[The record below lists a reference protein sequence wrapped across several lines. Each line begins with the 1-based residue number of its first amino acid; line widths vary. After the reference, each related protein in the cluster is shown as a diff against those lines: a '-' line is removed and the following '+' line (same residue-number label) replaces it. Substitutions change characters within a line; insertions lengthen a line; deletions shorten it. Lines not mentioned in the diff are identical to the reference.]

1 MADKEPKENQKTPN
15 VNFINFQRQLR
26 GIIKDIKEH
35 KKKVGLKKLFG
46 SKHENM
52 HVNGSILLK
61 DAPDNKEIVKYV
73 KLLDKEPRNAESRL
87 MLVNAVLAASKDHPL
102 SAHLNLMLQA
112 AIPIYLGDINP
123 TILQI
128 VVHTYRSY
136 LERLGNIHK
145 QNMMAIKSTVLKNVN
160 MSGIDVS
167 DEDLEDTHVRDGESI
182 KTEIQIAESLI
193 ENCEPV
199 IQSIKTKMT
208 SSLSHEEIEELT
220 AEGKASSSF
229 FGGGEEKVN
238 PNKQNMIIGK
248 AVQAIEM
255 LKQIPLLQGAGLD
268 LAKQLGR
275 IDSKLT
281 YPLVMEGRIQMQAL
295 KYQLLRIECGD
306 RTAREN
312 MAPVYNLAIV
322 AYRKALKLTSKS
334 TPKKAD
340 LPVLTE
346 FGNVT
351 HYGYIHRDLMRFTEE
366 GVKTLVKLGK
376 DSVDAA
382 VTVDD
387 SFVPL
392 QKRLESSLT
401 QLGEHENASSDR
413 IKYR

>member
-61 DAPDNKEIVKYV
+61 DAPNNKEIVKYV
-73 KLLDKEPRNAESRL
+73 KQLDKEPSNVESRL

-160 MSGIDVS
+160 MSGIHVS
-167 DEDLEDTHVRDGESI
+167 DEDLVDTHVRDGESL

-295 KYQLLRIECGD
+295 KYQLLRIESGD

-346 FGNVT
+346 FGNIT

-376 DSVDAA
+376 DAVDAA

-392 QKRLESSLT
+392 QKRLENSLT
-401 QLGEHENASSDR
+401 QLGENENVSSDR
-413 IKYR
+413 IKFR

>member
-1 MADKEPKENQKTPN
+1 MADKGPKENQKTPN

-61 DAPDNKEIVKYV
+61 DAPNNKEIVKYV
-73 KLLDKEPRNAESRL
+73 KQLDKEPSNAESRL
-87 MLVNAVLAASKDHPL
+87 MLVNAVLAASKDHSL

-112 AIPIYLGDINP
+112 AIPIYLGDINA

-128 VVHTYRSY
+128 VVYTYRSY
-136 LERLGNIHK
+136 LEGLNNIHK

-160 MSGIDVS
+160 MSGIHVS
-167 DEDLEDTHVRDGESI
+167 DEDLVDTHVRDGESL

-295 KYQLLRIECGD
+295 KYQLLRIESGD

-346 FGNVT
+346 FGNIT
-351 HYGYIHRDLMRFTEE
+351 HYGFIHRDLMRFTEE

-376 DSVDAA
+376 DAVDAA

-392 QKRLESSLT
+392 QKRLENSLT
-401 QLGEHENASSDR
+401 QLGENENVSSDR
-413 IKYR
+413 IKFR

>member
-73 KLLDKEPRNAESRL
+73 KQLDKEPSNVESRL
-87 MLVNAVLAASKDHPL
+87 MLVNAVLAASKDHSL

-295 KYQLLRIECGD
+295 KYQLLRIESGD

-346 FGNVT
+346 FGNIT

-376 DSVDAA
+376 DAVDAA

-401 QLGEHENASSDR
+401 QLGEHENVSSDR
-413 IKYR
+413 IKFR

>member
-1 MADKEPKENQKTPN
+1 MADKGPKENQKTPN

-61 DAPDNKEIVKYV
+61 DAPNNKEIVKYV
-73 KLLDKEPRNAESRL
+73 KQLDKEPSNVESRL
-87 MLVNAVLAASKDHPL
+87 MLVNAVLAASKDHSL

-112 AIPIYLGDINP
+112 AIPIYLGDINA

-128 VVHTYRSY
+128 VVYTYRSY
-136 LERLGNIHK
+136 LEGLNNIHK

-160 MSGIDVS
+160 MSGIHVS
-167 DEDLEDTHVRDGESI
+167 DEDLVDTHVRDGESL

-295 KYQLLRIECGD
+295 KYQLLRIESGD

-346 FGNVT
+346 FGNIT
-351 HYGYIHRDLMRFTEE
+351 HYGFIHRDLMRFTEE

-376 DSVDAA
+376 DAVDAA

-401 QLGEHENASSDR
+401 QLGEHENVSSDR
-413 IKYR
+413 IKFR

>member
-1 MADKEPKENQKTPN
+1 MAAKEPKENKKTPN
-15 VNFINFQRQLR
+15 VNFINFQIQLR

-52 HVNGSILLK
+52 HVNGSVLLK

-73 KLLDKEPRNAESRL
+73 KQLDKEPRNVESRL

-167 DEDLEDTHVRDGESI
+167 DEDTEDTHVRDGESI

-401 QLGEHENASSDR
+401 QLGEHENVSSDR
-413 IKYR
+413 IKFR

>member
-73 KLLDKEPRNAESRL
+73 KQLEKEPSNVESRL

-167 DEDLEDTHVRDGESI
+167 DEDTEDTHVRDGESI

-229 FGGGEEKVN
+229 FGGGEEKAN

-268 LAKQLGR
+268 MAKQLGR

-295 KYQLLRIECGD
+295 KYQLLRIESGD

-401 QLGEHENASSDR
+401 QLGEHENVSSDR
-413 IKYR
+413 IKFR

>member
-61 DAPDNKEIVKYV
+61 DAPNNKEIVKYV
-73 KLLDKEPRNAESRL
+73 KQLDKEPSNVESRL
-87 MLVNAVLAASKDHPL
+87 MLVNAVLAASKDHSL

-295 KYQLLRIECGD
+295 KYQLLRIESGD

-346 FGNVT
+346 FGNIT

-401 QLGEHENASSDR
+401 QLGEHENVSSDR
-413 IKYR
+413 IKFR

>member
-1 MADKEPKENQKTPN
+1 MADKGPKENQKTPN

-61 DAPDNKEIVKYV
+61 DAPNNKEIVKYV
-73 KLLDKEPRNAESRL
+73 KQLDKEPSNAESRL
-87 MLVNAVLAASKDHPL
+87 MLVNAVLAASKDHSL

-160 MSGIDVS
+160 MSGIHVS
-167 DEDLEDTHVRDGESI
+167 DEDLVDTHVRDGESL

-295 KYQLLRIECGD
+295 KYQLLRIESGD

-346 FGNVT
+346 FGNIT

-376 DSVDAA
+376 DAVDAA

-401 QLGEHENASSDR
+401 QLGEHENVSSDR
-413 IKYR
+413 IKFR

>member
-1 MADKEPKENQKTPN
+1 MADKGPKENQKTPN

-73 KLLDKEPRNAESRL
+73 KQLDKEPSNVESRL
-87 MLVNAVLAASKDHPL
+87 MLVNAVLAASKDHSL

-160 MSGIDVS
+160 MSGIHVS
-167 DEDLEDTHVRDGESI
+167 DEDLVDTHVRDGESL

-295 KYQLLRIECGD
+295 KYQLLRIESGD

-346 FGNVT
+346 FGNIT

-376 DSVDAA
+376 DAVDAA

-401 QLGEHENASSDR
+401 QLGEHENVSSDR
-413 IKYR
+413 IKFR

>member
-1 MADKEPKENQKTPN
+1 MADKGPKENQKTPN

-73 KLLDKEPRNAESRL
+73 KQLDKEPSNVESRL
-87 MLVNAVLAASKDHPL
+87 MLVNAVLAASKDHSL

-128 VVHTYRSY
+128 VVYTYRSY
-136 LERLGNIHK
+136 LEGLNNIHK

-295 KYQLLRIECGD
+295 KYQLLRIESGD

-346 FGNVT
+346 FGNIT

-376 DSVDAA
+376 DAVDAA

-401 QLGEHENASSDR
+401 QLGEHENVSSDR
-413 IKYR
+413 IKFR

>member
-73 KLLDKEPRNAESRL
+73 KQLDKEPSNVESRL

-295 KYQLLRIECGD
+295 KYQLLRIESGD

-346 FGNVT
+346 FGNIT
-351 HYGYIHRDLMRFTEE
+351 HYGFIHRDLMRFTEE

-376 DSVDAA
+376 DAVDAA

-401 QLGEHENASSDR
+401 QLGEHENVSSDR
-413 IKYR
+413 IKFR

>member
-61 DAPDNKEIVKYV
+61 DAPNNKEIVKYV
-73 KLLDKEPRNAESRL
+73 KQLDKEPSNVESRL

-295 KYQLLRIECGD
+295 KYQLLRIESGD

-346 FGNVT
+346 FGNIT
-351 HYGYIHRDLMRFTEE
+351 HYGFIHRDLMRFTEE

-376 DSVDAA
+376 DAVDAA

-401 QLGEHENASSDR
+401 QLGEHENVSSDR
-413 IKYR
+413 IKFR

>member
-1 MADKEPKENQKTPN
+1 MADKGPKENQKTPN

-61 DAPDNKEIVKYV
+61 EAPNNKEIVKYV
-73 KLLDKEPRNAESRL
+73 KQLDKEPSNAESRL
-87 MLVNAVLAASKDHPL
+87 MLVNAVLAASKDHSL

-112 AIPIYLGDINP
+112 AIPIYLGDINA

-128 VVHTYRSY
+128 VVYTYRSY
-136 LERLGNIHK
+136 LEGLNNIHK

-160 MSGIDVS
+160 MSGIHVS
-167 DEDLEDTHVRDGESI
+167 DEDLVDTHVRDGESL

-295 KYQLLRIECGD
+295 KYQLLRIESGD

-346 FGNVT
+346 FGNIT

-376 DSVDAA
+376 DAVDAA

-392 QKRLESSLT
+392 QKRLENSLT
-401 QLGEHENASSDR
+401 QLGENENVSSDR
-413 IKYR
+413 IKFR

>member
-61 DAPDNKEIVKYV
+61 DAPNNKEIVKYV
-73 KLLDKEPRNAESRL
+73 KQLDKEPSNAESRL
-87 MLVNAVLAASKDHPL
+87 MLVNAVLAASKDHSL

-112 AIPIYLGDINP
+112 AIPIYLGDINA

-128 VVHTYRSY
+128 VVYTYRSY
-136 LERLGNIHK
+136 LEGLNNIHK
-145 QNMMAIKSTVLKNVN
+145 KNMMAIKSTVLKNVN
-160 MSGIDVS
+160 MSGIHVS
-167 DEDLEDTHVRDGESI
+167 DEDLVDTHVRDGESL

-346 FGNVT
+346 FGNIT

-401 QLGEHENASSDR
+401 QLGEHENVSSDR
-413 IKYR
+413 IKFR

>member
-1 MADKEPKENQKTPN
+1 MADKGPKENQKTPN

-73 KLLDKEPRNAESRL
+73 KQLDKEPSNVESRL
-87 MLVNAVLAASKDHPL
+87 MLVNAVLAASKDHSL

-112 AIPIYLGDINP
+112 AIPIYLGDINA

-128 VVHTYRSY
+128 VVYTYRSY
-136 LERLGNIHK
+136 LEGLNNIHK

-295 KYQLLRIECGD
+295 KYQLLRIESGD

-346 FGNVT
+346 FGNIT

-376 DSVDAA
+376 DAVDAA

-401 QLGEHENASSDR
+401 QLGEHENVSSDR
-413 IKYR
+413 IKFR

>member
-61 DAPDNKEIVKYV
+61 DAPDNKEIVKHV
-73 KLLDKEPRNAESRL
+73 KQLDKEPSNVESRL

-295 KYQLLRIECGD
+295 KYQLLRIESGD

-346 FGNVT
+346 FGNIT
-351 HYGYIHRDLMRFTEE
+351 HYGYIHRDLMRFTKE

>member
-73 KLLDKEPRNAESRL
+73 KQLDKEPSNVESRL

-167 DEDLEDTHVRDGESI
+167 DEDTEDTHVRDGESI

-295 KYQLLRIECGD
+295 KYQLLRIESGD

-346 FGNVT
+346 FGNIT

-401 QLGEHENASSDR
+401 QLGEHENVSSDR
-413 IKYR
+413 IKFR

>member
-73 KLLDKEPRNAESRL
+73 KQLDKEPSNAESRL
-87 MLVNAVLAASKDHPL
+87 MLVNAVLAASKDHSL

-160 MSGIDVS
+160 MSGIHVS
-167 DEDLEDTHVRDGESI
+167 DEDLVDTHVRDGESL

-295 KYQLLRIECGD
+295 KYQLLRIESGD

-346 FGNVT
+346 FGNIT

-376 DSVDAA
+376 DAVDAA

-401 QLGEHENASSDR
+401 QLGEHENVSSDR
-413 IKYR
+413 IKFR

>member
-1 MADKEPKENQKTPN
+1 MAAKEPKENKKTPN
-15 VNFINFQRQLR
+15 VNFINFQIQLR
-26 GIIKDIKEH
+26 GIIKDIKEN
-35 KKKVGLKKLFG
+35 KKKAGLKKLFG

-52 HVNGSILLK
+52 HVNGSVLLK

-167 DEDLEDTHVRDGESI
+167 DEDTEDTHVRDGESI

-401 QLGEHENASSDR
+401 QLGEHENVSSDR
-413 IKYR
+413 IKFR

>member
-73 KLLDKEPRNAESRL
+73 KQLDKEPSNVESRL

-295 KYQLLRIECGD
+295 KYQLLRIESGD

-346 FGNVT
+346 FGNIT

-392 QKRLESSLT
+392 QKRLENSLT
-401 QLGEHENASSDR
+401 QLGENENVSSDK
-413 IKYR
+413 IKFR

>member
-61 DAPDNKEIVKYV
+61 DAPNNKEIVKYV
-73 KLLDKEPRNAESRL
+73 KQLDKEPSNAESRL

-295 KYQLLRIECGD
+295 KYQLLRIESGD

-346 FGNVT
+346 FGNIT

-401 QLGEHENASSDR
+401 QLGEHENVSSDR
-413 IKYR
+413 IKFR

>member
-61 DAPDNKEIVKYV
+61 DAPNNKEIVKYV
-73 KLLDKEPRNAESRL
+73 KQLDKEPSNVESRL

-295 KYQLLRIECGD
+295 KYQLLRIESGD

-346 FGNVT
+346 FGNIT

-376 DSVDAA
+376 DAVDAA

-401 QLGEHENASSDR
+401 QLGEHENVSSDR
-413 IKYR
+413 IKFR

>member
-1 MADKEPKENQKTPN
+1 MADKGPKENQKTPN

-73 KLLDKEPRNAESRL
+73 KQLDKEPSNAESRL
-87 MLVNAVLAASKDHPL
+87 MLVNAVLAASKDHSL

-112 AIPIYLGDINP
+112 AIPIYLGDINA

-128 VVHTYRSY
+128 VVYTYRSY
-136 LERLGNIHK
+136 LEGLNNIHK

-160 MSGIDVS
+160 MSGIHVS
-167 DEDLEDTHVRDGESI
+167 DEDLVDTHVRDGESL

-295 KYQLLRIECGD
+295 KYQLLRIESGD

-346 FGNVT
+346 FGNIT

-376 DSVDAA
+376 DAVDAA

-401 QLGEHENASSDR
+401 QLGENENVSSDR
-413 IKYR
+413 IKFR

>member
-1 MADKEPKENQKTPN
+1 MADKGPKENQKTPN

-73 KLLDKEPRNAESRL
+73 KQLDKEPSNVESRL
-87 MLVNAVLAASKDHPL
+87 MLVNAVLAASKDHSL

-112 AIPIYLGDINP
+112 AIPIYLGDINA

-128 VVHTYRSY
+128 VVYTYRSY
-136 LERLGNIHK
+136 LEGLNNIHK

-160 MSGIDVS
+160 MSGIHVS
-167 DEDLEDTHVRDGESI
+167 DEDLVDTHVRDGESL

-295 KYQLLRIECGD
+295 KYQLLRIESGD

-346 FGNVT
+346 FGNIT

-376 DSVDAA
+376 DAVDAA

-401 QLGEHENASSDR
+401 QLGEHENVSSDR

>member
-61 DAPDNKEIVKYV
+61 DAPNNKEIVKYV
-73 KLLDKEPRNAESRL
+73 KQLDKEPSNVESRL

-160 MSGIDVS
+160 MSGIHVS
-167 DEDLEDTHVRDGESI
+167 DEDLVDTHVRDGESL

-295 KYQLLRIECGD
+295 KYQLLRIESGD

-346 FGNVT
+346 FGNIT

-376 DSVDAA
+376 DAVDAA

-401 QLGEHENASSDR
+401 QLGEHENISSDR
-413 IKYR
+413 IKFR

>member
-1 MADKEPKENQKTPN
+1 MADKGPKENQKTPN

-61 DAPDNKEIVKYV
+61 DAPNNKEIVKYV
-73 KLLDKEPRNAESRL
+73 KQLDKEPSNVESRL
-87 MLVNAVLAASKDHPL
+87 MLVNAVLAASKDHSL

-112 AIPIYLGDINP
+112 AIPIYLGDINA

-128 VVHTYRSY
+128 VVYTYRSY
-136 LERLGNIHK
+136 LEGLNNIHK

-160 MSGIDVS
+160 MSGIHVS
-167 DEDLEDTHVRDGESI
+167 DEDLVDTHVRDGESL
-182 KTEIQIAESLI
+182 KTEIQMAESLI

-295 KYQLLRIECGD
+295 KYQLLRIESGD

-346 FGNVT
+346 FGNIT

-401 QLGEHENASSDR
+401 QLGEHENVSSDR
-413 IKYR
+413 IKFR

>member
-73 KLLDKEPRNAESRL
+73 KQLDKEPSNVESRL
-87 MLVNAVLAASKDHPL
+87 MLVNAVLAASKDHSL

-112 AIPIYLGDINP
+112 AIPIYLGDINA

-128 VVHTYRSY
+128 VVYTYRSY
-136 LERLGNIHK
+136 LEGLNNIHK

-160 MSGIDVS
+160 MSGIHVS
-167 DEDLEDTHVRDGESI
+167 DEDLVDTHVRDGESL
-182 KTEIQIAESLI
+182 KTEIQMAESLI

-295 KYQLLRIECGD
+295 KYQLLRIESGD

-346 FGNVT
+346 FGNIT

-376 DSVDAA
+376 DAVDAA

>member
-1 MADKEPKENQKTPN
+1 MADKGPKENQKTPN

-61 DAPDNKEIVKYV
+61 EAPNNKEIVKYV
-73 KLLDKEPRNAESRL
+73 KQLDKEPSNAESRL
-87 MLVNAVLAASKDHPL
+87 MLVNAVLAASKDHSL

-112 AIPIYLGDINP
+112 AIPIYLGDINA

-128 VVHTYRSY
+128 VVYTYRSY
-136 LERLGNIHK
+136 LEGLNNIHK

-160 MSGIDVS
+160 MSGIHVS
-167 DEDLEDTHVRDGESI
+167 DEDLVDTHVRDGESL

-295 KYQLLRIECGD
+295 KYQLLRIESGD

-346 FGNVT
+346 FGNIT
-351 HYGYIHRDLMRFTEE
+351 HYGFIHRDLMRFTEE

-376 DSVDAA
+376 DAVDAA

-401 QLGEHENASSDR
+401 QLGEHENISSDR
-413 IKYR
+413 IKFR

>member
-61 DAPDNKEIVKYV
+61 DAPDNKEIVKHV
-73 KLLDKEPRNAESRL
+73 KQLDKEPSNVESRL

-112 AIPIYLGDINP
+112 AIPIYLGDINA

-128 VVHTYRSY
+128 VVYTYRSY
-136 LERLGNIHK
+136 LEGLNNIHK

-295 KYQLLRIECGD
+295 KYQLLRIESGD

-346 FGNVT
+346 FGNIT

-376 DSVDAA
+376 DAVDAA

>member
-73 KLLDKEPRNAESRL
+73 KQLDKEPSNVESRL

-295 KYQLLRIECGD
+295 KYQLLRIESGD

-346 FGNVT
+346 FGNIT

-401 QLGEHENASSDR
+401 QLGEHENVSSDR
-413 IKYR
+413 IKFR

>member
-73 KLLDKEPRNAESRL
+73 KQLDKEPSNVESRL
-87 MLVNAVLAASKDHPL
+87 MLVNAVLAASKDHSL

-160 MSGIDVS
+160 MSGIHVS
-167 DEDLEDTHVRDGESI
+167 DEDLVDTHVRDGESL

-295 KYQLLRIECGD
+295 KYQLLRIESGD

-346 FGNVT
+346 FGNIT

-376 DSVDAA
+376 DAVDAA

-401 QLGEHENASSDR
+401 QLGEHENVSSDR
-413 IKYR
+413 IKFR

>member
-1 MADKEPKENQKTPN
+1 MADKGPKENQKTPN

-73 KLLDKEPRNAESRL
+73 KQLDKEPSNVESRL

-160 MSGIDVS
+160 MSGIHVS
-167 DEDLEDTHVRDGESI
+167 DEDLVDTHVRDGESL

-295 KYQLLRIECGD
+295 KYQLLRIESGD

-346 FGNVT
+346 FGNIT

-376 DSVDAA
+376 DAVDAA

-401 QLGEHENASSDR
+401 QLGEHENVSSDR
-413 IKYR
+413 IKFR

>member
-73 KLLDKEPRNAESRL
+73 KQLDKEPSNVESRL

-160 MSGIDVS
+160 MSGIHVS
-167 DEDLEDTHVRDGESI
+167 DEDLVDTHVRDGESL

-295 KYQLLRIECGD
+295 KYQLLRIESGD

-346 FGNVT
+346 FGNIT

-401 QLGEHENASSDR
+401 QLGEHENVSSDR
-413 IKYR
+413 IKFR

>member
-1 MADKEPKENQKTPN
+1 MADKGPKENQKTPN

-61 DAPDNKEIVKYV
+61 DAPNNKEIVKYV
-73 KLLDKEPRNAESRL
+73 KQLDKEPSNVESRL

-295 KYQLLRIECGD
+295 KYQLLRIESGD

-346 FGNVT
+346 FGNIT

-376 DSVDAA
+376 DAVDAA

-401 QLGEHENASSDR
+401 QLGEHENVSSDR
-413 IKYR
+413 IKFR